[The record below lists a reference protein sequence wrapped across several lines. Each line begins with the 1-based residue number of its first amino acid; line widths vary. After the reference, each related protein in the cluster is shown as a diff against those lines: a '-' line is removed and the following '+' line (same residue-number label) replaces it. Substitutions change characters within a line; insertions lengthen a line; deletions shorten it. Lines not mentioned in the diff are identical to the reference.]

1 MDIANDITSLVGN
14 TPLVKLNRI
23 RKFFNCYP
31 EIIAKLESFNP
42 SASVKDRIAY
52 SMLCKAEEEGLI
64 TPDKTTLIEATSGNT
79 GIALAMVA
87 AAKGYKLILTMPD
100 TMSIERRAMLRAYGA
115 ELQLT
120 PGKEGMKGAL
130 DLANELSSSI
140 ANSYQFNQFENFA
153 NPDIHERTT
162 AQEIWAQSN
171 NNLDGLVTGVGT
183 GGTITGCARFL
194 KKVVTASDGKEAL
207 KLFKDYEPDLVV
219 LDVMMPKLDGYGVC
233 QELRKDSD
241 VPIVM
246 LTALGDVA
254 DRITG
259 LELGADDYVVKPF
272 SPKELEARIRCVLR
286 RIDKEQI
293 PGMPNSGLILVTDI
307 KIDTNRRQVFK
318 SDERI
323 RLTGMEFS
331 LLELLVSRSGEPFS
345 RGEIL
350 KEVWGYTPERHVDTR
365 VVDVHISRLRSKLE
379 ADPANPELILT
390 ARGTGYLFQR
400 IVDIAPFDGK

>member
-1 MDIANDITSLVGN
+1 MEIANDITSLVGN

-23 RKFFNCYP
+23 RKYFNCYP

-42 SASVKDRIAY
+42 SASVKDRIAF
-52 SMLCKAEEEGLI
+52 SMLCKAEEEGFI

-130 DLANELSSSI
+130 DLANELSLSI

-194 KKVVTASDGKEAL
+194 KKVNPSCKIYAVEPKKSAVISGETAGSHSIQGIGAGFIPKVLNTKLIDEIIKINDDEAFYYGRLLARLEGLLSGISSGAALAATIKIGKRKELMNKRLIVILPSFGERYLSTAMFESNTSIQAR
-207 KLFKDYEPDLVV
+207 K
-219 LDVMMPKLDGYGVC
+219 DGY
-233 QELRKDSD
+233 L
-241 VPIVM
+241 
-246 LTALGDVA
+246 
-254 DRITG
+254 
-259 LELGADDYVVKPF
+259 
-272 SPKELEARIRCVLR
+272 
-286 RIDKEQI
+286 
-293 PGMPNSGLILVTDI
+293 
-307 KIDTNRRQVFK
+307 
-318 SDERI
+318 
-323 RLTGMEFS
+323 
-331 LLELLVSRSGEPFS
+331 
-345 RGEIL
+345 
-350 KEVWGYTPERHVDTR
+350 
-365 VVDVHISRLRSKLE
+365 
-379 ADPANPELILT
+379 
-390 ARGTGYLFQR
+390 
-400 IVDIAPFDGK
+400 